1 MPRLLS
7 GFLCTAKPDF
17 FAPLNE
23 ISLHCSTN
31 FFVVTKLD
39 SSEPTWAGEDGA
51 KVEQVFSFLNQTN
64 THASLWVFNSF
75 LVSLQSV
82 HPVVQSEEE
91 GVQ

>member
-1 MPRLLS
+1 M
-7 GFLCTAKPDF
+7 DF
-17 FAPLNE
+17 FARLNQ
-23 ISLHCSTN
+23 ISLHRSTN

-51 KVEQVFSFLNQTN
+51 KVEQVFSFHSQTN
-64 THASLWVFNSF
+64 RRASFWVFNSF